1 MILKLGIAG
10 IIFSQTL
17 MQTFSFIIA
26 PFRLFEDEINAED
39 FGNILYGFAG
49 NAGGYSCSE
58 LKFGGSLYS
67 KIKSGECD
75 NGTDSLNI
83 QKGYDMYDDV
93 KKDYYYIHITA

>member
-1 MILKLGIAG
+1 
-10 IIFSQTL
+10 